1 MLTSLQFVLDKDELR
16 ELVHD
21 YIRKSLSK
29 DIKVQTIDVSVEA
42 GRAVALVTLK
52 DGTEFFEGS

>member
-1 MLTSLQFVLDKDELR
+1 MLISLQFVLDKDELR
-16 ELVHD
+16 ELVHG

-29 DIKVQTIDVSVEA
+29 DIKVQTIDVSVED